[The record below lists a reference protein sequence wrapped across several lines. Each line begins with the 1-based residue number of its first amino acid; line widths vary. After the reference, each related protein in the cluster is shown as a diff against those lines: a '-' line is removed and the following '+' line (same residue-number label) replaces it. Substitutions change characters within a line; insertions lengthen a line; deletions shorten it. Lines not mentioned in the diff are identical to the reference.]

1 MCSIGHHLGFCR
13 AIWHPKPRTPQ
24 SQSRE
29 APNTGTVWL
38 KTWLRTYGTKITGEE
53 RDGILSITIPTS
65 MVSLPAALHACFC
78 VMNLYGKPFSITS
91 LKASHRNG
99 LDQNPRHCRRV
110 ETQTLQETQ
119 WFQVVSA
126 KEQTTKSP
134 NRRAMNEPSLPA
146 PFLKRQTLVDAE
158 PTSPAE
164 LLQAYIAR
172 ASWWTKAGHLCQ
184 VKIVCLRVRVLG
196 HLILR
201 LPIKGVGFKRSPPST
216 LKPVAN
222 DS

>member
-1 MCSIGHHLGFCR
+1 MV
-13 AIWHPKPRTPQ
+13 AD
-24 SQSRE
+24 
-29 APNTGTVWL
+29 VWCQNYRGR
-38 KTWLRTYGTKITGEE
+38 KGW
-53 RDGILSITIPTS
+53 DTINNYS
-65 MVSLPAALHACFC
+65 H
-78 VMNLYGKPFSITS
+78 LYGIFARS
-91 LKASHRNG
+91 LACVFLCTEFVWKALLHHQPQNKSSKQPRP
-99 LDQNPRHCRRV
+99 NPRHCRRV

-126 KEQTTKSP
+126 KEQTTKSA

-184 VKIVCLRVRVLG
+184 VKILCLRVRGLG

-201 LPIKGVGFKRSPPST
+201 LPFKGVGFKRHATFNSET
-216 LKPVAN
+216 CGK
-222 DS
+222 